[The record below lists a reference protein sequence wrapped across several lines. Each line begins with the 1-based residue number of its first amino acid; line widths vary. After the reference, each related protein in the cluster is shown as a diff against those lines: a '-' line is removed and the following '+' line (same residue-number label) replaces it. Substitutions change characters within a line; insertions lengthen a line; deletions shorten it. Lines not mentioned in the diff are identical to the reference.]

1 MLLQIAT
8 LQEQLTTSK
17 RDLEHSHTHSSL
29 REGTLLEENRTLKG
43 QLEDA
48 RRDLKLNSESLKNTV
63 SSSNNEV
70 TSLRSELTETRTRLE
85 NERHTREKL
94 ETELESIRNRLS
106 GAEKEAERSHVA
118 KSERESTLL
127 REKEEHQH
135 LKGKL
140 TGMFYWDCGLRIVNQ
155 CYQGTSSLT

>member
-17 RDLEHSHTHSSL
+17 RDLEHSHAQSGL
-29 REGTLLEENRTLKG
+29 RESTFLEENRTLKA

-48 RRDLKLNSESLKNTV
+48 RQDLKLNSESLKNG
-63 SSSNNEV
+63 NNEV

-94 ETELESIRNRLS
+94 EKELESIRTRLS

-140 TGMFYWDCGLRIVNQ
+140 TGGDCNTTISW
-155 CYQGTSSLT
+155 T